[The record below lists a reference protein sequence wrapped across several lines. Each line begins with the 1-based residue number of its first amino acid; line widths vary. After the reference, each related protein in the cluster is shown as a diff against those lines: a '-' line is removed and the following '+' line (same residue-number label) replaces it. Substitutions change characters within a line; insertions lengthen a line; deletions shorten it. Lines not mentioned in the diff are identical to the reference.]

1 MDVLHFIKS
10 YHDEVMQAVDAVI
23 AADGLNDHRQ
33 QIDSLARLIQAYI
46 ELEKDYLYPEIS
58 DLFAGV
64 DSLVRMGEANGAAIL
79 RRLKNLLKLL
89 DKPREEQVGWDKRLI
104 ELREGLVEHFD
115 NEEQVLMPKM
125 RLMIRTEDR
134 EDLGQV
140 FLDARD
146 ELLRSR
152 TADVTIGGSSRKRA

>member
-10 YHDEVMQAVDAVI
+10 YHDEVKQVLDSVES
-23 AADGLNDHRQ
+23 ADGLKARRQ
-33 QIDSLARLIQAYI
+33 RLDDLARLVQAYLD
-46 ELEKDYLYPEIS
+46 LEKDYLYPEIG

-64 DSLVRMGEANGAAIL
+64 DTLVRAGEANGAAIG
-79 RRLKNLLKLL
+79 RRVKSLVKLL
-89 DKPREEQVGWDKRLI
+89 AKPVNEQEGWEKRLA
-104 ELREGLVEHFD
+104 ELRASLVEHFD
-115 NEEQVLMPKM
+115 GEEQVLMPKM

-146 ELLRSR
+146 ELLRG
-152 TADVTIGGSSRKRA
+152 DEEGVTIGAGSRKRA

>member
-10 YHDEVMQAVDAVI
+10 YHDEVKQVLDSVES
-23 AADGLNDHRQ
+23 ADGLKERRQ
-33 QIDSLARLIQAYI
+33 RLDDLARLVQAYLD
-46 ELEKDYLYPEIS
+46 LEKDYLYPEIG

-64 DSLVRMGEANGAAIL
+64 DTLVRAGEANGAAIG
-79 RRLKNLLKLL
+79 RRVKSLVKLL
-89 DKPREEQVGWDKRLI
+89 AKPVNEQEGWEKRLA
-104 ELREGLVEHFD
+104 ELRASLIEHFD
-115 NEEQVLMPKM
+115 SEEQVLMPKM

-146 ELLRSR
+146 ELLRG
-152 TADVTIGGSSRKRA
+152 DEEGVTIGAGSRKRA

>member
-10 YHDEVMQAVDAVI
+10 YHDEVRQVLDSVES
-23 AADGLNDHRQ
+23 ADGLKARRQ
-33 QIDSLARLIQAYI
+33 CLDDLARLVQAYLD
-46 ELEKDYLYPEIS
+46 LEKDYLYPEIG

-64 DSLVRMGEANGAAIL
+64 DTLVRAGEANGAAIG
-79 RRLKNLLKLL
+79 RRVKSLVKLL
-89 DKPREEQVGWDKRLI
+89 AKPVNEQEGWEKRLA
-104 ELREGLVEHFD
+104 ELRASLVEHFD
-115 NEEQVLMPKM
+115 SEEQVLMPKM

-146 ELLRSR
+146 ELLR
-152 TADVTIGGSSRKRA
+152 AGEEGVTIGAGSRKRA

>member
-10 YHDEVMQAVDAVI
+10 YHDEVRQVLDSVES
-23 AADGLNDHRQ
+23 ADGPKARRQ
-33 QIDSLARLIQAYI
+33 RLDDLARLVQAYLD
-46 ELEKDYLYPEIS
+46 LEKDYLYPEIG

-64 DSLVRMGEANGAAIL
+64 DTLVRAGEANGAAIG
-79 RRLKNLLKLL
+79 RRMKNLVKLL
-89 DKPREEQVGWDKRLI
+89 AKPVNEQEGWEKRLA
-104 ELREGLVEHFD
+104 ELRESLIEHFD
-115 NEEQVLMPKM
+115 SEEQVLMPKM

-146 ELLRSR
+146 ELLRG
-152 TADVTIGGSSRKRA
+152 DEEGVTIGAGSRKRA